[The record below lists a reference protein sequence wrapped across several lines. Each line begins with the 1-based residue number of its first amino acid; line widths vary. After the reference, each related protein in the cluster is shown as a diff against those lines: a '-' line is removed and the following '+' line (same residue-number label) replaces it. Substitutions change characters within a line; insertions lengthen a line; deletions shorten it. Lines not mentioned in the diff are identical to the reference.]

1 MVFLASVLPVCVWF
15 WSSVYAA
22 PASPICALSF
32 KKWCRGDSCCA
43 SLVPIARRRLVVALT
58 TEVPGVSGTPHGAAG
73 IEVVDA
79 GPYLGDS
86 AGSLLQDLVV
96 RGAGAGIPG
105 SASPGV

>member
-1 MVFLASVLPVCVWF
+1 VSV
-15 WSSVYAA
+15 
-22 PASPICALSF
+22 
-32 KKWCRGDSCCA
+32 
-43 SLVPIARRRLVVALT
+43 
-58 TEVPGVSGTPHGAAG
+58 TPHGAAG
-73 IEVVDA
+73 VEVVDA